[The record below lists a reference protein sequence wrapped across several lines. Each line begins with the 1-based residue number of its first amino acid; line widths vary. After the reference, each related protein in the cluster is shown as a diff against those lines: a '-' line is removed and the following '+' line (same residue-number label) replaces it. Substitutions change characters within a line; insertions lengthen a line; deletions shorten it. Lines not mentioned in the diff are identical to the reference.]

1 MTWSAW
7 FNEAT
12 NAPYQIYDGATLLA
26 TVLIN
31 QKVDPVGTTVGT
43 SVFQSLGT
51 FTITS
56 GTLKVVL
63 SNNANGYVIAD
74 ALRVV

>member
-1 MTWSAW
+1 MASGGS
-7 FNEAT
+7 FGSQ
-12 NAPYQIYDGATLLA
+12 P
-26 TVLIN
+26 VL
-31 QKVDPVGTTVGT
+31 G
-43 SVFQSLGT
+43 LGT